1 MPPPIRRTG
10 QIFRQL
16 FVLNDAQSRWAFAV
30 RAAFCTAVPVL
41 IGWAAGDVTSGLV
54 ATIGAFTSLYGSGR
68 PYINRGAHLGVIAMC
83 FSLAVALGNWTAEI
97 SWLGVLTVSLIA
109 MAAVLVCNALT
120 VGPPGAYMFV
130 LACAAGVG
138 VAAEHLPS
146 WHIGLL
152 VAAGGAFA
160 WIVHMSGALINF
172 RGPEK
177 SAVAAAAE
185 GVARFLDA
193 IGSPDEDSAR
203 RKAAA
208 ALHQSWNV
216 LVTFQ
221 PVNPRPN
228 STLRQ
233 LRVNNHELHLLF
245 ARAMSAAADHQPLPT
260 DAARRARRLVFLAG
274 RPVIFDRTT
283 DGDETPLGR
292 PSTWEL
298 LRDALTPGSPTL
310 YVVARA
316 GIAVALAGFV
326 ASALGVEHAYWAMS
340 AAVLVLHQGFDWV
353 RTLQRGVERMIGTW
367 VGLLL
372 AGLVLTLHPQGLWLV
387 LVIAALQF
395 TIEMLIVRNYALAAV
410 FITPTALTIVSGG
423 RPVSDVAGLLFA
435 RGTDTLIGCGLALA
449 VYLMVARRR
458 KPLHLP
464 EAVARVVDGVAATS
478 HHLALG
484 AVTTVAA
491 RAARRDLQI
500 RAIAMMAAYEAGIAG
515 TARECRSAEQLW
527 PAVAATEELAYRT
540 LESCWATERIG
551 SAEAARS
558 VGSTLFGPDGADRF
572 AEALGELAAVIRGGP
587 TPPELDHL
595 PRFAAAELATLRD
608 SLVRETD

>member
-1 MPPPIRRTG
+1 
-10 QIFRQL
+10 
-16 FVLNDAQSRWAFAV
+16 
-30 RAAFCTAVPVL
+30 
-41 IGWAAGDVTSGLV
+41 
-54 ATIGAFTSLYGSGR
+54 
-68 PYINRGAHLGVIAMC
+68 
-83 FSLAVALGNWTAEI
+83 
-97 SWLGVLTVSLIA
+97 
-109 MAAVLVCNALT
+109 
-120 VGPPGAYMFV
+120 MFV

-160 WIVHMSGALINF
+160 WIVHMSGALISF

-185 GVARFLDA
+185 AVARFLDA
-193 IGSPDEDSAR
+193 IGSSEEDSAR

-228 STLRQ
+228 SMLRQ
-233 LRVNNHELHLLF
+233 LRVNNHELHVLF
-245 ARAMSAAADHQPLPT
+245 ARAMSAAADQEPLPE

-283 DGDETPLGR
+283 DGDEMPLGR

-298 LRDALTPGSPTL
+298 LRDAITPGSPTV

-326 ASALGVEHAYWAMS
+326 ALALGIEHAYWAMS

-353 RTLQRGVERMIGTW
+353 RTLQRGMERMVGTW
-367 VGLLL
+367 LGLLL

-387 LVIAALQF
+387 LVIAVLQF

-423 RPVSDVAGLLFA
+423 RPVTDVGGLLFA
-435 RGTDTLIGCGLALA
+435 RGTDTLIGCGLALV
-449 VYLMVARRR
+449 VYLVVARGS
-458 KPLHLP
+458 KPVHVP
-464 EAVARVVDGVAATS
+464 EAVARVVDAVAATS

-484 AVTTVAA
+484 AVTTVPA
-491 RAARRDLQI
+491 RAARRDLQV
-500 RAIAMMAAYEAGIAG
+500 RAITMMSAYEAGIAG
-515 TARECRSAEQLW
+515 TARERRSAERMW
-527 PAVAATEELAYRT
+527 PAVAATERLAYRT
-540 LESCWATERIG
+540 LESCWETERIG
-551 SAEAARS
+551 KMEAAHG
-558 VGSTLFGPDGADRF
+558 VGPTLFGPGGADRF
-572 AEALGELAAVIRGGP
+572 AEALSELATAICDGS
-587 TPPELDHL
+587 TPRELDHL
-595 PRFAAAELATLRD
+595 PRFAAGELATLRD